1 MHHEGAIMTKSFLE
15 DTVLTDSLT
24 SESSRGKSL
33 FERFGGRATLER
45 VHIIFYEKLYAHPWL
60 SGFFAG
66 INQKLIENQQS
77 DFFSQLTGGP
87 KNYSGRMP
95 QHAHAHI
102 FISEDLFLVRHELLR
117 DSLVEGRVTS
127 PELEEWLKIDMA
139 FKKVLCKQSPR
150 DCEKRYVDE
159 DIVIIPDPHSR
170 SAS

>member
-1 MHHEGAIMTKSFLE
+1 MTNSFLE

-24 SESSRGKSL
+24 AESNRGKSL

-45 VHIIFYEKLYAHPWL
+45 VHIIFYDKLYAHPWL
-60 SGFFAG
+60 SSFFIG

-95 QHAHAHI
+95 QHAHAHM
-102 FISEDLFLVRHELLR
+102 FISEELFLVRHELLKE
-117 DSLVEGRVTS
+117 SLIEGRVSS

-139 FKKVLCKQSPR
+139 FKKVLSKQSPR
-150 DCEKRYVDE
+150 DCQKRYVDE
-159 DIVIIPDPHSR
+159 DIVVIPNPNSR
-170 SAS
+170 KAS

>member
-1 MHHEGAIMTKSFLE
+1 MTKSFLE
-15 DTVLTDSLT
+15 DTVLTDHLT
-24 SESSRGKSL
+24 LESSRGRSL

-45 VHIIFYEKLYAHPWL
+45 VHVLFYDKLYAHPWL
-60 SGFFAG
+60 SGFFTG

-102 FISEDLFLVRHELLR
+102 FISEELFLVRHELLR
-117 DSLVEGRVTS
+117 ESLVEGKVTS

-139 FKKVLCKQSPR
+139 FKRVLVKQSSSE
-150 DCEKRYVDE
+150 CEKRYVDE
-159 DIVIIPDPHSR
+159 DIVIIPNPKSR
-170 SAS
+170 QAS